1 MIVPA
6 ITLRGFSRQRHRSI
20 TDLPRL
26 PALSEFCE
34 FVLNLSVASRL
45 SWNRHHYREA
55 GDLMVQLHVERTIAA
70 SPERVFDWLADP
82 TNLAASPLVL
92 KAGWAKG
99 SSEPGVGAVRE
110 VTGVGVWFREEITA
124 YDAPR
129 SYSYLIV
136 RSFPASNHEGGT
148 LTFTAS
154 GDGTHVDWVTS
165 YTIPAR
171 AGGKVMEAVSSRL
184 LRSSFL
190 AILAGCA
197 KALES

>member
-1 MIVPA
+1 
-6 ITLRGFSRQRHRSI
+6 
-20 TDLPRL
+20 
-26 PALSEFCE
+26 
-34 FVLNLSVASRL
+34 
-45 SWNRHHYREA
+45 
-55 GDLMVQLHVERTIAA
+55 MVQLHVERTIAA

-82 TNLAASPLVL
+82 ANLTASPLVL

-99 SSEPGVGAVRE
+99 SSGPDVGALRE

-129 SYSYLIV
+129 SYSYHIV
-136 RSFPASNHEGGT
+136 RSFPASDHEGGT
-148 LTFTAS
+148 LTFTPS
-154 GDGTHVDWVTS
+154 GEGTHVDWVTT